1 LSKPD
6 PDAVRATFTRVA
18 RRYDLANHMLSG
30 GIDFSWRRRLVRLAN
45 TGSCSSILD
54 LATGSGDVVFALECG
69 LESSPEIIGLDFC
82 EPMLTQARK
91 KRDELKLNA
100 DKFPFVVGDCLDLPF
115 SDDKFDLVTIS
126 FGLRNLADREKGLSE
141 IYRVLKPGGRLI
153 VLEFSQPYWWFRPFY
168 YFYLRLILPWL
179 ARLVT
184 GDREAYLYLGTSISN
199 FPNRFELSKEM
210 EAIGF
215 KKVAAQ
221 ALTFSIVSLHH
232 GCKE

>member
-1 LSKPD
+1 
-6 PDAVRATFTRVA
+6 
-18 RRYDLANHMLSG
+18 MLSG
-30 GIDFSWRRRLVRLAN
+30 GIDFSWRRKLVRLAN
-45 TGSCSSILD
+45 EDSCSSILD
-54 LATGSGDVVFALECG
+54 LATGSGDVVFALERG
-69 LESSPEIIGLDFC
+69 LDSSPEIIGLDFC
-82 EPMLTQARK
+82 EPMLLQARK

-100 DKFPFVVGDCLDLPF
+100 DKFPFMVGDCLDLPF

-179 ARLVT
+179 ARIVT

-199 FPNRFELSKEM
+199 FPNRPELSRRWKRSVL
-210 EAIGF
+210 
-215 KKVAAQ
+215 KKW
-221 ALTFSIVSLHH
+221 
-232 GCKE
+232 